1 MDIKE
6 KRKQYY
12 IDNKER
18 IKTKNKKYYH
28 DNKAE
33 RQIYNREYWALH
45 GHKYVQQRSEDT
57 VYKANQRLYFA
68 KNREGKKHIYT
79 VDCINKNLQDIKL
92 QDLDKKQ
99 QDKII
104 LVFKFSF

>member
-1 MDIKE
+1 MDIIE

-18 IKTKNKKYYH
+18 IKIKNKKYYH

-33 RQIYNREYWALH
+33 RQIYNRDYWALH
-45 GHKYVQQRSEDT
+45 GQKYVKQRSEDT
-57 VYKANQRLYFA
+57 VYKANQRLYFE
-68 KNREGKKHIYT
+68 KYREGKKHIYT

-92 QDLDKKQ
+92 KDADKKP
-99 QDKII
+99 DLI
-104 LVFKFSF
+104 VTFNFSF